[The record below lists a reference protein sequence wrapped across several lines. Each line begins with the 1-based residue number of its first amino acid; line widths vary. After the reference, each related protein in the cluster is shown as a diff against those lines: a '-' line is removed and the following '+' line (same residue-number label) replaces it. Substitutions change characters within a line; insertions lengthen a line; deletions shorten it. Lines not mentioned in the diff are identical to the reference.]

1 MKEKLRDPITYADGR
16 RLLFDNATSAVPF
29 NVLMALILLFI
40 LPNSNVPVLI
50 VVGWFV
56 VMLIVSA
63 LRILHCIYVLKN
75 KIYLELHLAHLKL
88 FQFLSFAT
96 GIVWTAIYFLS
107 VPFTSALEP
116 YIILL
121 IFGGMSAGASASLAP
136 YLPAYF
142 AYILSV
148 FLPIILYNAMKWGYD
163 SEIIALVC
171 LMFLA
176 GIILVARNNNKLLK
190 KLFALG
196 EENKMLVEKLSNL
209 SETDALT
216 GLYNRRK
223 YDETFNSEQKRAR
236 RNQHNYALVYLDVD
250 NFKALNDTFGH
261 AFGDEFLKYFSS
273 YLKYYFKREND
284 MIFRIGG
291 DEFAILL
298 INVNKEQVK
307 LMCHKIKEYF
317 KSHPAFDYERDLPGR
332 QELLDNVTLSM
343 GVAFI
348 EHDRD
353 ISVEEIIS
361 LADGALYEAKDAGK
375 NKIVCA

>member
-16 RLLFDNATSAVPF
+16 RLLFDNATTAVPF
-29 NVLMALILLFI
+29 NVMMAIILLLI
-40 LPNSNVPVLI
+40 LPNSDVPVL
-50 VVGWFV
+50 VVVSWFG
-56 VMLIVSA
+56 VMLFVSA
-63 LRILHCIYVLKN
+63 LRMLHCVYFLREKKYEN
-75 KIYLELHLAHLKL
+75 FSLAHLKL
-88 FQFLSFAT
+88 FQFLSFIT
-96 GIVWTAIYFLS
+96 GLVWTAIYFLS
-107 VPFTSALEP
+107 VPFTSELEP

-136 YLPAYF
+136 YMAAYF

-148 FLPIILYNAMKWGYD
+148 FLPVIVYNIIQWGYE
-163 SEIIALVC
+163 SEIVALVC

-196 EENKMLVEKLSNL
+196 EENKVLVEKLSDL
-209 SETDALT
+209 SVTDALT

-223 YDETFNSEQKRAR
+223 YDETFRSEQKRAK
-236 RNQHNYALVYLDVD
+236 RNQHNYALIYLDVD

-261 AFGDEFLKYFSS
+261 AFGDEFLKYFSG
-273 YLKYYFKREND
+273 YLKHYFKREND

-298 INVNKEQVK
+298 VNINEDQVK
-307 LMCHKIKEYF
+307 FMCNKIKEYF
-317 KSHPAFDYERDLPGR
+317 KSHPAFEYEKNLPGR
-332 QELLDNVTLSM
+332 QELLDKVTLSM
-343 GVAFI
+343 GVAYI

-353 ISVEEIIS
+353 ISIDEIIS
-361 LADGALYEAKDAGK
+361 LADGALYKAKDAGK
-375 NKIVCA
+375 NTIVCA